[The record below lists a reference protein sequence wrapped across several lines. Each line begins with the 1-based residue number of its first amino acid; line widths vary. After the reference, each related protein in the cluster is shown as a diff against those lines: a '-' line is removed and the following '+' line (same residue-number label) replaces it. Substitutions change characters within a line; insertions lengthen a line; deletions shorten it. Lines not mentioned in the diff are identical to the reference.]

1 MLCLNIN
8 TLYKFNKNKNLKNL
22 ILGEKKQVVNQVV
35 INGYL
40 LVYQIILIQMEH
52 LLVSLLK
59 TLHYGAI
66 GQMTEQDNIIQVK
79 LQAKRMV
86 YIVWIII

>member
-1 MLCLNIN
+1 MLCLNIH
-8 TLYKFNKNKNLKNL
+8 TVYKFNKNKNLQNFNL
-22 ILGEKKQVVNQVV
+22 GKKKQVVNQVV

-59 TLHYGAI
+59 TLHYGAT
-66 GQMTEQDNIIQVK
+66 GQMTEQGNIIHLKQN
-79 LQAKRMV
+79 QNQMV
-86 YIVWIII
+86 YIV

>member
-1 MLCLNIN
+1 MLCLNIH
-8 TLYKFNKNKNLKNL
+8 TVYKFNKNKNLQNL
-22 ILGEKKQVVNQVV
+22 ILGKKKQVVTQVV

-66 GQMTEQDNIIQVK
+66 GQMTKQGNIIQMK
-79 LQAKRMV
+79 SQAKIVV

>member
-1 MLCLNIN
+1 ML
-8 TLYKFNKNKNLKNL
+8 K
-22 ILGEKKQVVNQVV
+22 
-35 INGYL
+35 
-40 LVYQIILIQMEH
+40 QMEH

-79 LQAKRMV
+79 LQKKVMV
-86 YIVWIII
+86 YIV

>member
-22 ILGEKKQVVNQVV
+22 ILGKKKQVVNQVV

-59 TLHYGAI
+59 TLHYGVT

-79 LQAKRMV
+79 LETKIVV
-86 YIVWIII
+86 YIV